1 VALTPIL
8 RKLRVPAAVLTL
20 ATFLG
25 LFFLMTTD
33 AGAYADGL
41 PTKQFVHNAA
51 CDGDPDTPEGLHPA
65 GPADDEFDQADWV
78 RALITLAVE
87 VSGLVL

>member
-1 VALTPIL
+1 MALTPIL

-51 CDGDPDTPEGLHPA
+51 CDGDPDLPGLTDPNP
-65 GPADDEFDQADWV
+65 GGEFSRFLEAV
-78 RALITLAVE
+78 VVLTRVVCGSSALGI
-87 VSGLVL
+87 